1 MFRSC
6 SGRWLVDATAVGVVL
21 IRDSRAHNPH
31 YIIFGAKVQKI
42 FDICKI
48 FVFTKIIE
56 RSEMRNSFAFR
67 GICSSILKQYSP
79 CFVRK

>member
-1 MFRSC
+1 VVGGCDGGDVM
-6 SGRWLVDATAVGVVL
+6 AVGVVL

-56 RSEMRNSFAFR
+56 RSRVRNSFAFR
-67 GICSSILKQYSP
+67 YMFFYSQAVFSVF
-79 CFVRK
+79 CA